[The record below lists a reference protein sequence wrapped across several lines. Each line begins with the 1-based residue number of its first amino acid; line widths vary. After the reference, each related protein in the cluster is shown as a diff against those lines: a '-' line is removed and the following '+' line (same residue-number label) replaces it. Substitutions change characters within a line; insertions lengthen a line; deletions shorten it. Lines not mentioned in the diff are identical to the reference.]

1 MQRNICS
8 TTCDARTKFEGIEV
22 SEATRL
28 RTQEE
33 ENSRLKRLV
42 ADQAGQIHILKEVN
56 EKSGEPLCKTTG
68 GEDESR
74 RRHWE
79 SGQGMSGAG
88 TVAVKL
94 ISQLAIENGSG
105 ASARQC
111 SSSARKSSLPIL
123 ANYRVNAAPRFEA
136 NVKRV
141 APIRREGTTVS
152 KRQCRRKRLAGLDG
166 KAATDGSAR
175 ASLRHGTCH

>member
-8 TTCDARTKFEGIEV
+8 TTCGARTKFEGIEV
-22 SEATRL
+22 SEATRP
-28 RTQEE
+28 RTLEE

-42 ADQAGQIHILKEVN
+42 ADQAVQIHILKEVN

-68 GEDESR
+68 GEDES